1 MGIERTGERVFLV
14 VLSLALAA
22 LPLGCAPQTRHIRPS
37 QVSATQPAASQPVTS
52 APAPAS
58 QPAVVY
64 DTTVAKPIHP
74 RDFFERWTLKR
85 GADFRLVDRLMDPR
99 TRVPEFDRQ
108 PLAPPSPDA
117 RLSAAVPA
125 LADTDPFPPRAKLG
139 EKAVTVVVGIAR
151 STYRTREPVEVISA
165 AQPFIDLVQR
175 EVDMRGAPELEDTPE
190 ETYYALL
197 DGRVNMQ
204 LSHVFDYLLVHTWF
218 ESVSDNGTILLSW
231 AAPANP
237 YTTGLDSNLPGVPGT
252 SIVLVVARDATFQSP
267 ADLKGARLSLA
278 ANYVDAPGAFLT
290 RMLQDLGHPLAQPF
304 FGRVTLRRY
313 VKDALIDLV
322 KGKADVA
329 CVDEG
334 TLGALA
340 RFYGLDQ
347 QVRPLAVSP
356 RYNIDVLYTSQN
368 NLATH
373 RTEIELTQRQL
384 TTLAKNAEG
393 QEVLFLFDVEAW
405 YDYRPGELDVAR
417 AHFADF
423 VTFVQQT
430 PVDLK
435 PLLDPNAPIDRRTYD
450 RYGDE

>member
-1 MGIERTGERVFLV
+1 MVTERTSQRVPLV
-14 VLSLALAA
+14 VLNLALAA
-22 LPLGCAPQTRHIRPS
+22 LPLACAPQTRHVHPS
-37 QVSATQPAASQPVTS
+37 QASTTQPAASQP
-52 APAPAS
+52 APTT
-58 QPAVVY
+58 QPAAAY
-64 DTTVAKPIHP
+64 DTTVAKPIQP

-85 GADFRLVDRLMDPR
+85 GADFRLVDKLMDQR

-108 PLAPPSPDA
+108 PLPPPPPDA
-117 RLSAAVPA
+117 RLSADVTA
-125 LADTDPFPPRAKLG
+125 LDDTDPFPPPAGLG
-139 EKAVTVVVGIAR
+139 EKEVTIIVGIAR
-151 STYRTREPVEVISA
+151 STYRTREPAEVVSA

-175 EVDMRGAPELEDTPE
+175 EVNVRGAPELLAAPSEI
-190 ETYYALL
+190 YFGLL
-197 DGRVNMQ
+197 DGRVQMQ

-218 ESVSDNGTILLSW
+218 KSVPENGTILLCW
-231 AAPANP
+231 AAPAHP
-237 YTTGLDSNLPGVPGT
+237 YTTSLGNDLPGLRGT
-252 SIVLVVARDATFQSP
+252 SIVLVVARDADFHSP

-290 RMLQDLGHPLAQPF
+290 RMLQDLGHPLDQPF

-313 VKDALIDLV
+313 AKDALIDLV

-334 TLGALA
+334 TLGAMA

-347 QVRPLAVSP
+347 HVRALAVSP

-373 RTEIELTQRQL
+373 QTEIELTQRQL
-384 TTLAKNAEG
+384 VTLAKNAEG
-393 QEVLFLFDVEAW
+393 QEVLSLFDVEAW
-405 YDYRPGELDVAR
+405 YNYRPGDLDVAR
-417 AHFADF
+417 EHFEDF

-430 PVDLK
+430 PADLR